1 MKATV
6 SSLDVL
12 SSAPSEVTIAVALV
26 LLIGA
31 GVAMK
36 NGSSSDSGPSKKETE
51 PEPKPIDVSIPY
63 DAAARLAYDNWRV
76 EQDKGDFNVETY
88 KAFKEIYTQL
98 AVTEVV
104 VKKKSREIESLHKQL
119 ESL

>member
-1 MKATV
+1 M
-6 SSLDVL
+6 SLDAL
-12 SSAPSEVTIAVALV
+12 SNAPSEAAIAVALL

-36 NGSSSDSGPSKKETE
+36 NGSLSDSGSPKKRTESE
-51 PEPKPIDVSIPY
+51 PEPIDVSIPY

-76 EQDKGDFNVETY
+76 EQGKGDFDVETY

-104 VKKKSREIESLHKQL
+104 VKKKSREMESLHKKL